1 MMATLTDLLPELTTN
16 QRDIRINQFTPKVCR
31 PWVKEKGKR
40 LINEDLLSLSD
51 FFSRSTT
58 AIPDTFDFAACS
70 GGDRFERFES
80 FFQRFR
86 CLVSRYGRLF
96 VKSLNP

>member
-1 MMATLTDLLPELTTN
+1 MATLTNSLPELTTN
-16 QRDIRINQFTPKVCR
+16 QRDIRINQFMPKVCR

-58 AIPDTFDFAACS
+58 AIPEPLDFSSGS
-70 GGDRFERFES
+70 GGRQF
-80 FFQRFR
+80 
-86 CLVSRYGRLF
+86 
-96 VKSLNP
+96 

>member
-1 MMATLTDLLPELTTN
+1 MATLTNSLPELTTN

-58 AIPDTFDFAACS
+58 AITDTNGTALYPAWGYVKFGS
-70 GGDRFERFES
+70 
-80 FFQRFR
+80 
-86 CLVSRYGRLF
+86 LLF
-96 VKSLNP
+96 